1 MTVAIRVVIGHWS
14 GNLSKL
20 YTPQCTICIE
30 QRTIELR
37 TVVPIHR
44 VNNRPPPTKSTDQIE
59 QYIDIVDIFHFD
71 DYAQRTNI
79 NRAKIKIL
87 LQTIFTSPH
96 KCEMWFAVRQR
107 ESCNSIP
114 RSNYQNN
121 FRQSK

>member
-20 YTPQCTICIE
+20 YTTMYYLH
-30 QRTIELR
+30 RTKNNRIANCSAN
-37 TVVPIHR
+37 R